1 MELTPLIYPSDK
13 SYTGELF
20 PRFDWILTQ
29 MGSSVIDFWADQ
41 NELKIIEFG
50 PADRIDQYV
59 GLAQF
64 DRKQ

>member
-1 MELTPLIYPSDK
+1 MELTPLINPPDK
-13 SYTGELF
+13 SYTGENF
-20 PRFDWILTQ
+20 ARYDWIITPL
-29 MGSSVIDFWADQ
+29 GSACRVFRAEQ

-64 DRKQ
+64 NGKQ